1 MTDQAQPKKRP
12 GFKTSEF
19 WLSSTATILGIAL
32 ASGLIADGGTAAQIV
47 GGALSILASLGYTA
61 SRTQVKVAEKA
72 SEVQEDG
79 AV

>member
-1 MTDQAQPKKRP
+1 MADKTQPQKKP

-19 WLSSTATILGIAL
+19 WLSSTATMLGILL
-32 ASGLIADGGTAAQIV
+32 ASGLFADGGTATQIV

-61 SRTQVKVAEKA
+61 SRTQVKVAEKVA
-72 SEVQEDG
+72 DKEGG

>member
-1 MTDQAQPKKRP
+1 MADKTQTPKRP

-32 ASGLIADGGTAAQIV
+32 ASGAIPDGGIAAQIV

-61 SRTQVKVAEKA
+61 SRTQVKVAENIADK
-72 SEVQEDG
+72 EDA